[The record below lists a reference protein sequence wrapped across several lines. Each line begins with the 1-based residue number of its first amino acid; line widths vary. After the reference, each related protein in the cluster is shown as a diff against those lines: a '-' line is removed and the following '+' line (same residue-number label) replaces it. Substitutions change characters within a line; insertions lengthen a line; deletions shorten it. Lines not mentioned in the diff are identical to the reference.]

1 MRASCRWKAA
11 YHHDTLEI
19 ARNVRASTWR
29 QVMNSRIVGGAALCV
44 VAALGWAVA
53 SAQAPATSG
62 ATAKSTSV
70 AHADRNFAQAA
81 AEAGAAEVAMAK
93 VAQQRGASAD
103 VKSFAD
109 RMVTD
114 HQKAGAELASIAA
127 SKSLVVNDKL
137 SSRDSR
143 ELGKL
148 QKLDGTGFDRE
159 YVKVQLG
166 AHKDAV
172 KLFKKEAD
180 GGKDADLKNFA
191 TTTLPTLQDHLAMVT
206 TISKTLQ

>member
-1 MRASCRWKAA
+1 MREAM
-11 YHHDTLEI
+11 LQI
-19 ARNVRASTWR
+19 ARSVRASTR
-29 QVMNSRIVGGAALCV
+29 REVMNSRMAGGAALFA
-44 VAALGWAVA
+44 VAAFGWALA
-53 SAQAPATSG
+53 GAQTPAPSG
-62 ATAKSTSV
+62 TTGKGETL
-70 AHADRNFAQAA
+70 AHADRAFVQTA

-93 VAQQRGASAD
+93 VAQQRAGSAD

-114 HQKAGAELASIAA
+114 HEKASAELASIAA
-127 SKSLVVNDKL
+127 SKNLTVNDKL
-137 SSRDSR
+137 SSRDAR

-148 QKLDGTGFDRE
+148 QKLDGTSFDRE

-172 KLFKKEAD
+172 KLFSREAD
-180 GGKDADLKNFA
+180 RGKDADLKNFA

-206 TISKTLQ
+206 TLSKSRQ